1 MSGLKNVKKSPSEFY
16 QNQPDPV
23 NLVSRLVWY
32 ARKRMYRTLMR
43 FAKLTAES
51 TVVDVGVTSDRRKD
65 SNFFEQLYPY
75 SDRVT
80 AVGLEDAYFLE
91 QEYPGLKYVQAN
103 GLELPFADKTFDL
116 ATSFAVIEHVGSRA
130 NQAKFVQELCRVS
143 RACFITTPNRWY
155 PVEVH
160 TVLPLVHWLPPTW
173 FRRILRWLGR
183 DFYAQEKN
191 LNLLTE
197 KELLACFPPNFKI
210 YTGHF
215 RLLGLVS
222 NLVFY
227 AVDIDHVAAE

>member
-1 MSGLKNVKKSPSEFY
+1 MSRLKNAKKSPSEFY

-23 NLVSRLVWY
+23 NLVSRLIWY
-32 ARKRMYRTLMR
+32 ARKRMYQTLMR
-43 FAKLTAES
+43 FAKLTTES

-130 NQAKFVQELCRVS
+130 NQAKFV
-143 RACFITTPNRWY
+143 
-155 PVEVH
+155 
-160 TVLPLVHWLPPTW
+160 
-173 FRRILRWLGR
+173 
-183 DFYAQEKN
+183 
-191 LNLLTE
+191 
-197 KELLACFPPNFKI
+197 
-210 YTGHF
+210 
-215 RLLGLVS
+215 
-222 NLVFY
+222 
-227 AVDIDHVAAE
+227 